1 MSVDLYGI
9 KSCNNVRFA
18 IEWLKS
24 NKIDFN
30 FVDLKL
36 TKLHEDEIT
45 NWLKKI
51 TWSQLINKNSLTWRA
66 LKEEEKVKI
75 IDNESAKKLIIKHPL
90 VMKRPII
97 KFEKDILVGFSEK
110 KLHHFA
116 KSESKRY

>member
-1 MSVDLYGI
+1 MSIDLYGI
-9 KSCNNVRFA
+9 KSCNNVRSV
-18 IEWLKS
+18 IKWLKS

-51 TWSQLINKNSLTWRA
+51 TWSQLINKNSLTWRT

-75 IDNESAKKLIIKHPL
+75 IDNESAKKLIIMHPL
-90 VMKRPII
+90 VMKRPVI
-97 KFEKDILVGFSEK
+97 KLEKDILVGFSEK
-110 KLHHFA
+110 KLHHFV
-116 KSESKRY
+116 KSES